1 MADPSKDQS
10 GASTI
15 DSDEDGLPDAEE
27 RRLGTEPGKWD
38 TDGDSIPDGSEV
50 DDLGVK
56 TNPKLADS
64 DGDGLGDQI
73 ERWTHTNPTK
83 RDSDGDGMS
92 DGFEVAIGDHPRV
105 RDLRG
110 DPAGNE
116 QRSEDLIVAKEKQ
129 MGVTQHN
136 VDTDGDGFAD
146 WVEGFSG
153 KGDPKVFDMN
163 ENMVQP
169 NPTPLD
175 RFVEVAQLREGVKY
189 KFGAEVDLNDMD
201 PQALDSGELV
211 QWAAHQSGIDIPDG
225 TWKQYRHLKEQ
236 GAAISVE
243 DALKTKGALVFGFSS
258 DPLASPDR
266 PARCVRRDQRGERP
280 RRDRRVGTGGR
291 STRARR
297 RQLLHPRRDHPRV
310 HPRHPERRP
319 HPGSRFAPPARLR
332 RRRDARCRR
341 APVRPR
347 SVRPDRRRAG
357 LRTDHAPSSG
367 RSRRSARRPMTGSR
381 CARSSEPAVGTTF
394 DADTQPQLEND
405 PLAFADPAV
414 PDDFAPIND
423 SATEG
428 VNDDAPFEGSFD
440 VA

>member
-10 GASTI
+10 SASTL
-15 DSDEDGLPDAEE
+15 DSDEDGLTDAEE

-38 TDGDSIPDGSEV
+38 TDGDGIEDGSEV
-50 DDLGVK
+50 DDIGFK
-56 TNPKLADS
+56 SNPKLADS
-64 DGDGLGDQI
+64 DGDGLGDGI
-73 ERWTHTNPTK
+73 ERWTHTNPTN

-110 DPAGNE
+110 DPAGNA

-153 KGDPKVFDMN
+153 AGDPKVFDMN

-175 RFVEVAQLREGVKY
+175 RFVEVAQAREGVKY
-189 KFGAEVDLNDMD
+189 KYGAEVDLNDMD
-201 PQALDSGELV
+201 PKALDSGELV
-211 QWAAHQSGIDIPDG
+211 QWAAHQAGIEIPDG

-236 GAAISVE
+236 GAAISVD

-258 DPLASPDR
+258 DPMASPDR
-266 PARCVRRDQRGERP
+266 PTRAYVAISMGNGRDVIDVSE
-280 RRDRRVGTGGR
+280 RVGEVRVLDDGNLFTHAAIIPAFIPDIPNVDR
-291 STRARR
+291 I
-297 RQLLHPRRDHPRV
+297 LHPASRLQPDSDGDGMRDVDERAVERDPFDPTDAQQDTGPITHPRQV
-310 HPRHPERRP
+310 DPSLGAQADDAEPMPRFE
-319 HPGSRFAPPARLR
+319 
-332 RRRDARCRR
+332 
-341 APVRPR
+341 
-347 SVRPDRRRAG
+347 
-357 LRTDHAPSSG
+357 
-367 RSRRSARRPMTGSR
+367 
-381 CARSSEPAVGTTF
+381 EPAVGATF
-394 DADTQPQLEND
+394 GADTQPQLEND
-405 PLAFADPAV
+405 PLAFVDPTV
-414 PDDFAPIND
+414 PDDFAPIDD
-423 SATEG
+423 SVTKG

>member
-10 GASTI
+10 SASTI
-15 DSDEDGLPDAEE
+15 DSDEDGLTDAEE
-27 RRLGTEPGKWD
+27 ARLGTNPGKWD
-38 TDGDSIPDGSEV
+38 TDGDSIMDGSEV
-50 DDLGVK
+50 NSIGFK

-64 DGDGLGDQI
+64 DGDGLGDGI
-73 ERWTHTNPTK
+73 EMWAHTNPTK

-105 RDLRG
+105 KDLRG
-110 DPAGNE
+110 NPAENE
-116 QRSEDLIVAKEKQ
+116 KRSEDLIVAKENQ

-153 KGDPKVFDMN
+153 KGDPNVFDMN

-175 RFVEVAQLREGVKY
+175 RFVEVAQAREGVKY

-266 PARCVRRDQRGERP
+266 PARSYVAISLGNGRDVIDVSERAGEVRVLDDANFFTHAAIIPAFIPDIPNVDRILDPASPLQPDSDGDGMRDVDERLFD
-280 RRDRRVGTGGR
+280 RDPFDPTDAEQDSGPIT
-291 STRARR
+291 
-297 RQLLHPRRDHPRV
+297 HPRQVDPSLGAQV
-310 HPRHPERRP
+310 DDEEPT
-319 HPGSRFAPPARLR
+319 
-332 RRRDARCRR
+332 
-341 APVRPR
+341 
-347 SVRPDRRRAG
+347 
-357 LRTDHAPSSG
+357 RTFEQ
-367 RSRRSARRPMTGSR
+367 SA
-381 CARSSEPAVGTTF
+381 VDTTF
-394 DADTQPQLEND
+394 EADSQPQLEND

-414 PDDFAPIND
+414 PDDFAPIDD
-423 SATEG
+423 SATER
-428 VNDDAPFEGSFD
+428 VNDDATFEGSLD